1 MSSSL
6 PAVTVQLIACHRR
19 PAYEAGR
26 HVGARHNGRAVPRAG
41 GLTAQ
46 GRWGDVVDALSH
58 GVVIVDHRGHVVFV
72 NAVAYRLAGGHV
84 NTSVNVRDPQFHRT
98 LPLYDTDGEP
108 LWQRERPLWRALH
121 AGEPVTEVVG
131 YDGPTGSRT
140 WLLVTAHALDQGDP
154 QSLLVVSITDVTGY
168 RATANQ
174 LTYRAT
180 HDHLTGL
187 PNREHTITT
196 LAHYLRA
203 RHRRDPLVVM
213 FIDLDELKTI
223 NDTFGHSTGDTVLG
237 TSAARLRQALPT
249 TAILGRIGGDEF
261 VAIHLDGINDLRELT
276 HNLHTGLATPIS
288 LAGHQVRVRAS
299 IGVVIVPPG
308 DTRSTDH
315 ILRRADH
322 AMYRAKS
329 AGGNRTHYLTA
340 PSSTRHTPQ
349 DWADHTTQIIFPASA
364 RRR

>member
-1 MSSSL
+1 M
-6 PAVTVQLIACHRR
+6 
-19 PAYEAGR
+19 
-26 HVGARHNGRAVPRAG
+26 GARQNGQAVPRSDS
-41 GLTAQ
+41 LTVK
-46 GRWGDVVDALSH
+46 GRLSDVIDALSH
-58 GVVIVDHRGHVVFV
+58 GVVIVDHRGHVMFV
-72 NAVAYRLAGGHV
+72 NAAAYRLSGGHV
-84 NTSVNVRDPQFHRT
+84 NPSANVRDAEFHRKFS
-98 LPLYDTDGEP
+98 LYDSDGEP

-131 YDGPTGSRT
+131 YDEPDGSRV
-140 WLLVTAHALDQGDP
+140 WLLVTAHALDPDNP
-154 QSLLVVSITDVTGY
+154 ESLLVVSIADVTSY
-168 RATANQ
+168 HATADH

-187 PNREHTITT
+187 PNREHTIAT

-223 NDTFGHSTGDTVLG
+223 NDTFGHSTGDTVLR
-237 TSAARLRQALPT
+237 TSAARLRHALPT

-261 VAIHLDGINDLRELT
+261 VAIHLDGIDSLPELT
-276 HNLHTGLATPIS
+276 HNLHTALATPIP
-288 LAGHQVRVRAS
+288 LAGHQLRVRAS

-308 DTRSTDH
+308 DMRSTDH

-329 AGGNRTHYLTA
+329 AGGNQTHYLTA
-340 PSSTRHTPQ
+340 PSSVRSAPQ
-349 DWADHTTQIIFPASA
+349 SLTDHTTQIIFPASA
-364 RRR
+364 RR

>member
-1 MSSSL
+1 M
-6 PAVTVQLIACHRR
+6 
-19 PAYEAGR
+19 
-26 HVGARHNGRAVPRAG
+26 GARQNGQAVSRAD
-41 GLTAQ
+41 GLTVK
-46 GRWGDVVDALSH
+46 GRLSDVIDALSH

-72 NAVAYRLAGGHV
+72 NAAAYRLAGGYV
-84 NTSVNVRDPQFHRT
+84 NTSVNVRDTGFHRMF
-98 LPLYDTDGEP
+98 PLYDSEGEP
-108 LWQRERPLWRALH
+108 LWQRERPLWRALR

-131 YDGPTGSRT
+131 YDGPDGGRI
-140 WLLVTAHALDQGDP
+140 WLLVTAHPLDPGAP
-154 QSLLVVSITDVTGY
+154 ESLLVVSLTDVTGY

-187 PNREHTITT
+187 PNREHTIAT

-223 NDTFGHSTGDTVLG
+223 NDTFGHSTGDTVLR
-237 TSAARLRQALPT
+237 TSATRLRRALPA
-249 TAILGRIGGDEF
+249 TAVLGRIGGDEF
-261 VAIHLDGINDLRELT
+261 VAIHLDGIDDLRELT
-276 HNLHTGLATPIS
+276 HNLHTALAVPTP
-288 LAGHQVRVRAS
+288 LAGHQLRVRAS

-308 DTRSTDH
+308 DARSTDH
-315 ILRRADH
+315 ILRGADH

-340 PSSTRHTPQ
+340 PPSARHTHRGL
-349 DWADHTTQIIFPASA
+349 AEHTTHITFPAST